1 MGAQFLSRFVFML
14 LSKFDHDLAKSL
26 EWHYNKAHDGK
37 EPMGE
42 AGGTVKNIRG
52 VGQCCKFTKTI
63 DIINLFTN
71 IRSVSEIT
79 KSS

>member
-1 MGAQFLSRFVFML
+1 MGAQFLSRFVFIL

-37 EPMGE
+37 GP
-42 AGGTVKNIRG
+42 VKNTRG

>member
-1 MGAQFLSRFVFML
+1 MGAQFLSRFAFML

-37 EPMGE
+37 GPMGE
-42 AGGTVKNIRG
+42 AGGTVKNN
-52 VGQCCKFTKTI
+52 GQCCKFTKTI